1 MHISFL
7 PLLASL
13 PPILAATLT
22 LRLPSPPSL
31 PNPNALPPS
40 THATLSTLGQPPY
53 TAPLTTANTFVFR
66 NVSSGS
72 YLADIHCQTF
82 AFAPLRVDVVVAE
95 TTQGD
100 GKEEEVVKV
109 WETFRGNDWD
119 NKGEQV
125 QKDGA
130 GYYEVRVLGVKGY
143 FMERSTFS
151 ILSILKNPMI
161 LLGLV
166 SCVIFMGMPYL
177 VDSMDPE
184 MKAEWE
190 ERQKSNPMN
199 GIMGAATGQPGANPM
214 QNFDM
219 ASFLAGSSK
228 KDNSPAAP
236 SPPAGAAGSYADVV
250 KSDTP
255 SGGGGGGGGKKKGKR

>member
-1 MHISFL
+1 MHISLL

-13 PPILAATLT
+13 HPILAATLT

-40 THATLSTLGQPPY
+40 THATLSTLGQTPY
-53 TAPLTTANTFVFR
+53 TATLTTANTFVFR

-82 AFAPLRVDVVVAE
+82 AFAPLRVDVVAE

-125 QKDGA
+125 QKDGV

-177 VDSMDPE
+177 VDNMDPE

-219 ASFLAGSSK
+219 ASFLSGSSK
-228 KDNSPAAP
+228 KDSSPAP
-236 SPPAGAAGSYADVV
+236 STPAGSYADVV

-255 SGGGGGGGGKKKGKR
+255 SGGGGGGKKKGKR